1 MKTINLTLTRNDS
14 GTNTF
19 TFLDEELSQEL
30 FTKDFALNESYSVD
44 VRDEMATFKINS
56 SNGNNDYD
64 FVSSSIA

>member
-1 MKTINLTLTRNDS
+1 MKTINLTLTRNNS

-30 FTKDFALNESYSVD
+30 FTKYFALNESYSVD